1 MFATS
6 SVNSIPN
13 QCLFIKIWTTYV
25 HDTVLGTDE
34 KLSNETKI
42 ILPIKG
48 NYSPV
53 RYYKLNLVFDD
64 YDIEGQGTLSTYE
77 KDESAQQKR
86 LTKVSYCKVGPWKVY
101 KSSPNEDQ
109 GHEQQGGETSVGWA
123 GTGKV

>member
-1 MFATS
+1 M
-6 SVNSIPN
+6 
-13 QCLFIKIWTTYV
+13 
-25 HDTVLGTDE
+25 HDTVLGTDD

-86 LTKVSYCKVGPWKVY
+86 LTKVSYCKVGP
-101 KSSPNEDQ
+101 
-109 GHEQQGGETSVGWA
+109 
-123 GTGKV
+123 